1 MMVSTTAAKAVT
13 TAGIALL
20 VCFLISRLL
29 LINSS
34 FDTGRGLALGAVSGS
49 IGLTLLWFVV
59 AVVAMLVRLGRMP
72 WRFWAVLA
80 LDGFIVGC
88 CGRRLGSIPAPLIGQ
103 NLRQPAA
110 NAFIDAILS
119 FFAPHDLQSNPS
131 SLSSLGACI

>member
-34 FDTGRGLALGAVSGS
+34 FDTGQRGLALGAVSGS

-80 LDGFIVGC
+80 LDGLIVGVVIVDWV
-88 CGRRLGSIPAPLIGQ
+88 RYL
-103 NLRQPAA
+103 LR
-110 NAFIDAILS
+110 
-119 FFAPHDLQSNPS
+119 
-131 SLSSLGACI
+131 